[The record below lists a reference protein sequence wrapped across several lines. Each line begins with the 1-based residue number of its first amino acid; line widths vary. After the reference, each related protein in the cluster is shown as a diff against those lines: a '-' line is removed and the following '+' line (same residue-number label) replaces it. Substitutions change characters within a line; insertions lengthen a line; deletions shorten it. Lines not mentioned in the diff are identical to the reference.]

1 MAVNRLINEKSPYLL
16 QHAHDPVDWRPWC
29 AQSFEAALEAD
40 RPVFLSIGYS
50 TCHWCHV
57 MGREAFSDPAVAEA
71 LNRAFIPIKVDR
83 EERPDVDAVYM
94 RAAYALTGG
103 GGWPLSVLA
112 GPDQKPFWAGTYLP
126 ARSGWGRV
134 GLLEVLERV
143 ERLWRED
150 RRSLLET
157 GRAVT
162 EQIAAELPQPP
173 AEPDRDLI
181 RTAEAQLL
189 RSFDYANGGFGGAP
203 KFPMPQN
210 LLFLLEYARLEGDER
225 ALAMAERT
233 LEGMARGGIF
243 DQVGGGF
250 CRYATDSRWK
260 LPHFEKMLGDNALL
274 ACAYLATW
282 EQTGRGTYGRVA
294 RRTLDYLLE
303 ELRLPGGAFA
313 TGQDADAGGEEGKFY
328 RLTPGEL
335 VRTLGEREAGA
346 FCRWY
351 GITWDSGVP
360 HLLDNELWETPGGEL
375 EVSREKVRLW
385 RRQRMALHRDD
396 KVLTGWNGLAIGALA
411 RAGRILGEGR
421 YLRAAESARLFLKT
435 RLTTPEG
442 RLMLRWRDR
451 EAAQLGQLEDYAF
464 YLWGLLE
471 LYEVNFSASVLR
483 EACTVADWLLAD
495 FEDGE
500 RGGFYHTAHSG
511 ERLIARPKEA
521 PDGALPSGNAAAG
534 LALGRL
540 GRLTGRQKYREA
552 ARRQLR
558 WLAGQLQT
566 YPAGGCFS
574 MLALLEELSPGQE
587 LLAAAP
593 EVPRELE
600 GLPEQVQTVVK
611 TPANARAL
619 ARLAPFTAAAPIPA
633 EGAAYYL
640 CRDGACR
647 APVRSLSELPLRRT
661 RRLSAPAGGR

>member
-1 MAVNRLINEKSPYLL
+1 MNAVFSP
-16 QHAHDPVDWRPWC
+16 
-29 AQSFEAALEAD
+29 
-40 RPVFLSIGYS
+40 
-50 TCHWCHV
+50 
-57 MGREAFSDPAVAEA
+57 
-71 LNRAFIPIKVDR
+71 
-83 EERPDVDAVYM
+83 
-94 RAAYALTGG
+94 
-103 GGWPLSVLA
+103 
-112 GPDQKPFWAGTYLP
+112 
-126 ARSGWGRV
+126 
-134 GLLEVLERV
+134 
-143 ERLWRED
+143 
-150 RRSLLET
+150 
-157 GRAVT
+157 
-162 EQIAAELPQPP
+162 ELPQPP

-203 KFPMPQN
+203 RFPMPQN

-274 ACAYLATW
+274 ACAYLAAW

-313 TGQDADAGGEEGKFY
+313 CGQDADAGGEEGKFY

-451 EAAQLGQLEDYAF
+451 EAAQMGQLEDYAF
-464 YLWGLLE
+464 ACWALLE
-471 LYEVNFSASVLR
+471 LYEANFSVHCLKSAVK
-483 EACTVADWLLAD
+483 LAD
-495 FEDGE
+495 AMAERFWDEA
-500 RGGFYHTAHSG
+500 RGGFYRVGAGGEVLLVRQKEVYEGAH
-511 ERLIARPKEA
+511 
-521 PDGALPSGNAAAG
+521 PSGNAVAA
-534 LALGRL
+534 LALVRL
-540 GRLTGRQKYREA
+540 AKLTAEERFRTLA
-552 ARRQLR
+552 DRQLAY
-558 WLAGQLQT
+558 LSGAAAE
-566 YPAGGCFS
+566 YPAGCCF
-574 MLALLEELSPGQE
+574 G
-587 LLAAAP
+587 LLAAAEDLSP
-593 EVPRELE
+593 RPDLLCAAREVPAWLAGACEEYRLSA
-600 GLPEQVQTVVK
+600 LAK
-611 TPANARAL
+611 TEENARSL
-619 ARLAPFTAAAPIPA
+619 AAWAPFTQPYPVPP
-633 EGAAYYL
+633 EGMALHL
-640 CRDGACR
+640 CRDGACFP
-647 APVRSLSELPLRRT
+647 PVGSLEELRRELLSTPVET
-661 RRLSAPAGGR
+661 R